1 MRIKNRLSPY
11 PILDNFGDDYV
22 DSSFNVEYEVNT
34 QFTEIYGKLIFE
46 INNDEIKQLIAE
58 HKAVYTVHIE
68 SPVTCFRRV
77 LSSDDTEIEFRV
89 NAASVKKVIERWM
102 FFDLSVEVYFHGKKP
117 PKIESKYSGSEYTA
131 LPINNSVY
139 VPKGTKNT
147 YIKWAKDRDGLTWND
162 LQEF

>member
-22 DSSFNVEYEVNT
+22 DSSFNVEYEVNS

-46 INNDEIKQLIAE
+46 INNDEIKQLIVE

-89 NAASVKKVIERWM
+89 NAACCHHY
-102 FFDLSVEVYFHGKKP
+102 L
-117 PKIESKYSGSEYTA
+117 
-131 LPINNSVY
+131 LPVLN
-139 VPKGTKNT
+139 
-147 YIKWAKDRDGLTWND
+147 
-162 LQEF
+162 